1 REARLVLAQADLASG
16 AAGAARQAARSA
28 RQQFVRQH
36 RVGWARLARYVELRA
51 AEALGSPAPALL
63 RAALAC
69 ADELAA
75 AGWSLSELDCRLTA
89 AAAALRA
96 GEAPRARAQ
105 LARAASARR
114 APALEVRSRAT
125 SLRLQPARPPADA
138 GLAAALAEVRRLSAE
153 TRAAQLAGRSPTALA
168 GQLRAAEERV
178 RDASRATESPFH
190 RGGSTPPTVAELTA
204 ALGER
209 VLVE

>member
-96 GEAPRARAQ
+96 GDAPRARAQ

-114 APALEVRSRAT
+114 APALEVRSRAWFAEAQ
-125 SLRLQPARPPADA
+125 LREADGRRSAAMSALRTGMAAVWASQDGLGATEFRVHTA
-138 GLAAALAEVRRLSAE
+138 GHGAALARFGLALAITSG
-153 TRAAQLAGRSPTALA
+153 RAAS
-168 GQLRAAEERV
+168 
-178 RDASRATESPFH
+178 
-190 RGGSTPPTVAELTA
+190 
-204 ALGER
+204 
-209 VLVE
+209 VLDW